1 MDNKFE
7 KALEAIMKTKEDYIR
22 MREELELANKE
33 KELFYMH
40 MKNEETRRN
49 NKILNINEY
58 KEYKKTRG
66 R

>member
-7 KALEAIMKTKEDYIR
+7 KALESIKRTAASYVR
-22 MREELELANKE
+22 MREELELAQKE

-40 MKNEETRRN
+40 MKNEDLRKK
-49 NKILNINEY
+49 NKILSLNEY
-58 KEYKKTRG
+58 KEYKKTRK